1 MPEKD
6 NNNSMYSA
14 GARGDSGEFSLARL
28 FSSQKWVEHLE
39 QLSKITNFEIHVFDE
54 DGSNITGF
62 KNNPICEFIKSAEA
76 AGLDC
81 PGSCCKY
88 LQSREPVLFK
98 CCARLIHFALP
109 IERFGEKVVVVG
121 RGGFAEYE
129 DFLEFIKIAKE
140 NDLPGIPPS
149 FSMEFPGEEI
159 ARSVSQ
165 YTHLSINRLLDS
177 IEENERLEE
186 KLLRMTSLF
195 DSQTFEML
203 TKNPQLLYRYL
214 LDTVEFVLGD
224 VSSALMFYDEK
235 GGVFR
240 TGCSSGGKRETL
252 ADLFF
257 DESSAVVKEM
267 RTTKTVVNRDSLEQV
282 VGTTLSGQVTFSYF
296 FPVVIRGSL
305 QVIIAVFDKQ
315 LSLQDI
321 KAMNAFKDYVQLNLE
336 NHELRITVEKNRQT
350 DEKSEYVT
358 EFLGSIISVLDKK
371 ALSKTLLDKTLQLL
385 NAEQGSL
392 MILDGETSELV
403 VEAYKSLSDAVTE
416 KMRIKKGEG
425 IAGIVLEHGGALL
438 VKDIE
443 SDPRVRQE
451 NRPHYKT
458 KSFISAL
465 INIENR
471 LKGVLNVSDK
481 LKGEAFNE
489 ADLNLL
495 KSIIDNSVIAIE
507 RSFLYDQTEELRK
520 LSITDHLTGIYNR
533 RYLNRRLS
541 EEITRYNRYKHPFS
555 FMMLDLDRFKE
566 YNDTFGHIAGD
577 NLIKALAHI
586 TEKSLR
592 AIDIAARFGGDEF
605 VAIFPQTPKI
615 DAIQITNRL
624 KEQIDIALTEHNIDM
639 PLTVSMGLATYPDD
653 ASSIMELIEKTDQ
666 ALYLAKKGGG
676 NRVVYL

>member
-6 NNNSMYSA
+6 NEHSMYSS
-14 GARGDSGEFSLARL
+14 GARGDRGEFTLAQL
-28 FSSQKWVEHLE
+28 FSSHTWIEHLE

-54 DGSNITGF
+54 DGTNITGF
-62 KNNPICEFIKSAEA
+62 NNNPLCEFIQSAESA
-76 AGLDC
+76 DLDC
-81 PGSCCKY
+81 PRSCYKR
-88 LQSREPVLFK
+88 LQSQEPVLFK
-98 CCARLIHFALP
+98 CCARLMHFVLP

-121 RGGFAEYE
+121 RDGFSEYE
-129 DFLEFIKIAKE
+129 DLLEFMKIVRE
-140 NDLPGIPPS
+140 NNFPGIPPS
-149 FSMEFPGEEI
+149 FSMAFPGEE
-159 ARSVSQ
+159 AAMAVLR
-165 YTHLSINRLLDS
+165 YTSLSINRLLDS
-177 IEENERLEE
+177 IEESERLEE

-203 TKNPQLLYRYL
+203 SKNPQLLYRYL
-214 LDTVEFVLGD
+214 LDAVEFVLGD
-224 VSSALMFYDEK
+224 VSSALMFYDET
-235 GGVFR
+235 GRVFR
-240 TGCSSGGKRETL
+240 AGCSSGEKRDAL

-257 DESSAVVKEM
+257 SEESGVIKDLRA
-267 RTTKTVVNRDSLEQV
+267 TKTVVYRDSLEQV
-282 VGTTLSGQVTFSYF
+282 VGVTLPGRVPYSYF
-296 FPVVIRGSL
+296 FPVFIRGSL
-305 QVIIAVFDKQ
+305 EVIIAVFDKQ
-315 LSLQDI
+315 LAIQDI
-321 KAMNAFKDYVQLNLE
+321 KAMNAFKDYVQLNFE
-336 NHELRITVEKNRQT
+336 NHDLRIIIEKNRQA
-350 DEKSEYVT
+350 DEKFEYVT

-371 ALSKTLLDKTLQLL
+371 VLSKTLLDKTLQLL

-392 MILDGETSELV
+392 MIVDGETSELV
-403 VEAYKSLSDAVTE
+403 IEAYKSLSDAVTE

-425 IAGIVLEHGGALL
+425 IAGIVLERGGSLL

-443 SDPRVRQE
+443 RDPRVRQE

-481 LKGEAFNE
+481 SKGEAFNE

-495 KSIIDNSVIAIE
+495 KSIIDNSAIAIE

-615 DAIQITNRL
+615 DAIQITHRL

>member
-6 NNNSMYSA
+6 NKDSMYSP
-14 GARGDSGEFSLARL
+14 GDRGDKSAFTLAQL
-28 FSSQKWVEHLE
+28 FSSQKWREHLD
-39 QLSKITNFEIHVFDE
+39 QLSEITHFETYVFDE
-54 DGSNITGF
+54 NGSAITGF
-62 KNNPICEFIKSAEA
+62 KRNPVCELLQSAEA
-76 AGLDC
+76 AELDC
-81 PGSCCKY
+81 PAACFKS
-88 LQSREPVLFK
+88 LQSQEPVLFK
-98 CCARLIHFALP
+98 CRAGLIHFAIP
-109 IERFGEKVVVVG
+109 IERLGEKVVIVG

-129 DFLEFIKIAKE
+129 DFLAFMKTAKE
-140 NDLPGIPPS
+140 HDLPAIPFS
-149 FSMEFPGEEI
+149 FSMDFPGEEN
-159 ARSVSQ
+159 ARAVLQ
-165 YTHLSINRLLDS
+165 YTHLSINRLLES
-177 IEENERLEE
+177 FVESEMLEE

-203 TKNPQLLYRYL
+203 SRNPQLLYRYL
-214 LDTVEFVLGD
+214 LDTVEFMLGN

-240 TGCSSGGKRETL
+240 TGCSSGSKRDAL

-257 DESSAVVKEM
+257 DDNSAVVKEL
-267 RTTKTVVNRDSLEQV
+267 RGTKTVVHRDSLEQV
-282 VGTTLSGQVTFSYF
+282 VGSTVSEEVTVSYF
-296 FPVVIRGSL
+296 FPVFLHGSL
-305 QVIIAVFDKQ
+305 QGIVAVFDKQ

-321 KAMNAFKDYVQLNLE
+321 KSMNAFRDYVQLNFE
-336 NHELRITVEKNRQT
+336 NHDLRVLIEKSRQS
-350 DEKSEYVT
+350 DEKIEYVT
-358 EFLGSIISVLDKK
+358 DFLNSIISVLDRKT
-371 ALSKTLLDKTLQLL
+371 LSKTLLEKTLQLL

-403 VEAYKSLSDAVTE
+403 VEAYKSLGDAVTE
-416 KMRIKKGEG
+416 KMRIKRGEG
-425 IAGIVLEHGGALL
+425 IAGIVLERGGALL

-443 SDPRVRQE
+443 SDPRVRKE

-481 LKGEAFNE
+481 VKGGAFNE

-495 KSIIDNSVIAIE
+495 KSIIDNSAIAIE
-507 RSFLYDQTEELRK
+507 RSFLYDETEELRK
-520 LSITDHLTGIYNR
+520 LSITDPLTGIYNR

-577 NLIKALAHI
+577 NLIKTLAHI

>member
-1 MPEKD
+1 MSEKD
-6 NNNSMYSA
+6 KQKSSYSPEPNSS
-14 GARGDSGEFSLARL
+14 RDEFTLDAL
-28 FSSQKWVEHLE
+28 FSSEKWGEHLRH
-39 QLSKITNFEIHVFDE
+39 LSRVTNFELIVFNE
-54 DGSNITGF
+54 SGSKVSNS
-62 KNNPICEFIKSAEA
+62 KENPLCEFIQSARVES
-76 AGLDC
+76 LDC
-81 PGSCCKY
+81 PGSCYKY
-88 LQSREPVLFK
+88 LQSKEPVLFK
-98 CCARLIHFALP
+98 CCAGLMHFALP
-109 IERFGEKVVVVG
+109 IERLDEKVFLVG

-129 DFLEFIKIAKE
+129 DFLEFMKIAKE

-159 ARSVSQ
+159 AMSVSQ

-177 IEENERLEE
+177 LAENERLEE

-195 DSQTFEML
+195 DSQTFDML
-203 TKNPQLLYRYL
+203 SKNPQLLYRYL

-224 VSSALMFYDEK
+224 ISSALMFYDEK
-235 GGVFR
+235 GSVFR
-240 TGCSSGGKRETL
+240 TGCSSGARRETL
-252 ADLFF
+252 AELFL
-257 DESSAVVKEM
+257 DADSSVIKELN
-267 RTTKTVVNRDSLEQV
+267 TIKTVVHRDSLEQT
-282 VGTTLSGQVTFSYF
+282 VGQNLSGQVTFSYF
-296 FPVVIRGSL
+296 FPVFIRGNL
-305 QVIIAVFDKQ
+305 QAIIAIFDKQ

-321 KAMNAFKDYVQLNLE
+321 KAMNAFKDYVQLNFE
-336 NHELRITVEKNRQT
+336 NHDLRIAVEKNRQT
-350 DEKSEYVT
+350 DDKIEYVT
-358 EFLGSIISVLDKK
+358 EFLDSIISILDKK
-371 ALSKTLLDKTLQLL
+371 VLSKTLLDKTLQLL

-392 MILDGETSELV
+392 MIMDGETSELV
-403 VEAYKSLSDAVTE
+403 VEASRSMSDAVTE

-425 IAGIVLEHGGALL
+425 IAGIVLEHGGSLL

-451 NRPHYKT
+451 NRPHYKS

-465 INIENR
+465 INIEDR

-481 LKGEAFNE
+481 AKGEAFNE

-495 KSIIDNSVIAIE
+495 KSIIDNSAIAIE
-507 RSFLYDQTEELRK
+507 RSFLYDQTEILRK
-520 LSITDHLTGIYNR
+520 LSITDPLTGIYNR

-555 FMMLDLDRFKE
+555 FMMLDLDSFKE

-577 NLIKALAHI
+577 NLIKVLAQI

-605 VAIFPQTPKI
+605 VAIFPQTPKV

-624 KEQIDIALTEHNIDM
+624 KEEVDIALTEHNIDR

-653 ASSIMELIEKTDQ
+653 ATSIMELIEKTDQ

>member
-6 NNNSMYSA
+6 NKDSMYSQ
-14 GARGDSGEFSLARL
+14 GDRGDRSEFTLAQL
-28 FSSQKWVEHLE
+28 FSSQKWREHLD
-39 QLSKITNFEIHVFDE
+39 QLSEITHFETHVFDE
-54 DGSNITGF
+54 NGSAITGF
-62 KNNPICEFIKSAEA
+62 KNNPVCELVQSAEA
-76 AGLDC
+76 AELDC
-81 PGSCCKY
+81 PGACFKY
-88 LQSREPVLFK
+88 LQSQEPVIFK
-98 CCARLIHFALP
+98 CLAGLIHFAIP
-109 IERFGEKVVVVG
+109 IERLGEKVVVVG

-129 DFLEFIKIAKE
+129 DFLAFMKTAKE
-140 NDLPGIPPS
+140 HDFPAIPPS
-149 FSMEFPGEEI
+149 FSMDFPGEEN
-159 ARSVSQ
+159 ARSVLQ
-165 YTHLSINRLLDS
+165 YTHLSINRLLES
-177 IEENERLEE
+177 FVESEMLEE

-203 TKNPQLLYRYL
+203 SKNPQLLYRYL
-214 LDTVEFVLGD
+214 LDTVEFVLGN

-235 GGVFR
+235 GRVFR
-240 TGCSSGGKRETL
+240 TGCSSGEKRDAL

-257 DESSAVVKEM
+257 DDESAVVKEL
-267 RTTKTVVNRDSLEQV
+267 RGTKTVVHRDSLEQA
-282 VGTTLSGQVTFSYF
+282 VGTTVSGEVTVSYF
-296 FPVVIRGSL
+296 FPVFIQGSL
-305 QVIIAVFDKQ
+305 QVIVAVFDKQ

-321 KAMNAFKDYVQLNLE
+321 KSMNAFRDYVQLNFE
-336 NHELRITVEKNRQT
+336 NHDLRVLIEKSRQS
-350 DEKSEYVT
+350 DEKIEYVT
-358 EFLGSIISVLDKK
+358 DFLNSIISVLDRK
-371 ALSKTLLDKTLQLL
+371 ALSKTLLEKTLQLL

-403 VEAYKSLSDAVTE
+403 VEAYKSLGDAVTE
-416 KMRIKKGEG
+416 KMRIKRGEG
-425 IAGIVLEHGGALL
+425 IAGIVLERGGALL

-443 SDPRVRQE
+443 SDPRVRKE

-481 LKGEAFNE
+481 VKGEAFNE

-495 KSIIDNSVIAIE
+495 KSIIDNSAIAIE
-507 RSFLYDQTEELRK
+507 RSFLYDETEELRK
-520 LSITDHLTGIYNR
+520 LSITDPLTGIYNR

>member
-1 MPEKD
+1 MAEKD
-6 NNNSMYSA
+6 NQENSYSRA
-14 GARGDSGEFSLARL
+14 LNSSRDEFTLASL
-28 FSSQKWVEHLE
+28 FSSEKWVEHLRH
-39 QLSKITNFEIHVFDE
+39 LSRMTNFEFIVFDE
-54 DGSNITGF
+54 GGS
-62 KNNPICEFIKSAEA
+62 KVRDSKENPLCAFIHSAQVES
-76 AGLDC
+76 LDC
-81 PGSCCKY
+81 PGSCYKY
-88 LQSREPVLFK
+88 LQSQEPVLFK
-98 CCARLIHFALP
+98 CSARLMHFALP
-109 IERFGEKVVVVG
+109 IERFGEKVIVVG

-140 NDLPGIPPS
+140 NDFPEIPPA
-149 FSMEFPGEEI
+149 FSMDFPGEAFAE
-159 ARSVSQ
+159 AVSH
-165 YTHLSINRLLDS
+165 YTQISINRLLDS
-177 IEENERLEE
+177 LAENERLEE

-203 TKNPQLLYRYL
+203 SKNPQLLYRYL

-224 VSSALMFYDEK
+224 ISSALMFYDEK
-235 GGVFR
+235 GSVFR
-240 TGCSSGGKRETL
+240 TGCSSGLRRETL
-252 ADLFF
+252 ADLFL
-257 DESSAVVKEM
+257 DADSSVVKELN
-267 RTTKTVVNRDSLEQV
+267 TIKTVVHRDSLEQV
-282 VGTTLSGQVTFSYF
+282 VAPGLSGQLSFSYF
-296 FPVVIRGSL
+296 FPVFIRGSL
-305 QVIIAVFDKQ
+305 QAIIAVFDKQ
-315 LSLQDI
+315 LALQDI

-336 NHELRITVEKNRQT
+336 NHDLRIAVEKNRRT
-350 DEKSEYVT
+350 DEKIEYVT
-358 EFLGSIISVLDKK
+358 EFLDSIISVLDKK
-371 ALSKTLLDKTLQLL
+371 DLSKTLLEKTLQLL

-403 VEAYKSLSDAVTE
+403 VEASKSMSDAVTE

-425 IAGIVLEHGGALL
+425 IAGIVLERGGSLL

-451 NRPHYKT
+451 NRPHYKS

-481 LKGEAFNE
+481 AKGEAFNE
-489 ADLNLL
+489 MDFSLL
-495 KSIIDNSVIAIE
+495 KSIINNSAIAIE

-520 LSITDHLTGIYNR
+520 LSITDPLTGIYNR

-555 FMMLDLDRFKE
+555 FMMLDLDSFKE

-577 NLIKALAHI
+577 NLIKALANI

-592 AIDIAARFGGDEF
+592 GIDIAARFGGDEF
-605 VAIFPQTPKI
+605 VAIFPQTPKV
-615 DAIQITNRL
+615 DAVQITNRL